1 LLLVRFLNLN
11 LMPFNGSLSLLDIAI
26 SLRGSSPPNC
36 SVRDA
41 IFVKEVTYNKQI
53 NQLLQ
58 SILTTKFPTQ
68 HLNYHT
74 FSIESNS
81 ENTHRKQ
88 RQ

>member
-53 NQLLQ
+53 N
-58 SILTTKFPTQ
+58 
-68 HLNYHT
+68 
-74 FSIESNS
+74 
-81 ENTHRKQ
+81 
-88 RQ
+88 